1 VLFINDFT
9 MTLLTIAIPSFNRA
23 TLLDNQLSWLCQEI
37 RSYESECEILLSDN
51 SSPDN
56 TADII
61 QKWQENCP
69 NITWRINRNP
79 ENIGVM
85 RNISYCLQNAAS
97 EYVWVIGDD
106 DDIKSGT
113 LSYVIKSL
121 KEDPALRL
129 LTLNYSMFDLAT
141 NSFRRAARF
150 VLDQDKIAQG
160 GTTESDRTEYPMVLG
175 LGFMSAQ
182 IYHTAT
188 VQTAIT
194 SWPSSLSNLEVQIYW
209 GAFCAIQ
216 GSSKITKS
224 VYVQYNC
231 GDNTLSKPQN
241 WFKCY
246 YCDAP
251 NVYLKMLEIGY
262 KKAFM
267 RDLLIK
273 IFFNQNEFKAIIKG
287 VIKWPVL
294 GVQVIQALGLLLIT
308 CNLPIGNNSKINPVR
323 N

>member
-1 VLFINDFT
+1 

-37 RSYESECEILLSDN
+37 KGCESECEILVSDN
-51 SSPDN
+51 SSTDD

-61 QKWQENCP
+61 KKWQRNSK
-69 NITWRINRNP
+69 NISWSVNRNP

-106 DDIKSGT
+106 DDIKPGT
-113 LSYVIKSL
+113 LSYVLNSFKQ
-121 KEDPALRL
+121 DPELTL
-129 LTLNYSMFDLAT
+129 LTLNYSMFDVTTSTLKKA
-141 NSFRRAARF
+141 SRF
-150 VLDQDKIAQG
+150 SLDQDKIIQG
-160 GTTESDRTEYPMVLG
+160 CMTESDQIEYPMVLG

-182 IYHTAT
+182 IYHTTT
-188 VQTAIT
+188 VQRAIA
-194 SWPSSLSNLEVQIYW
+194 SWPHALNNLEVQIYW
-209 GAFCAIQ
+209 GAFCAAQ
-216 GSSKITKS
+216 GNSKVTKS

-231 GDNTLSKPQN
+231 GDNTLSKPRN

-251 NVYLKMLEIGY
+251 NVYLKMLGIGY
-262 KKAFM
+262 HKKFM

-273 IFFNQNEFKAIIKG
+273 TFFNQHEFKAIIKG
-287 VIKWPVL
+287 IIKWPTL
-294 GVQVIQALGLLLIT
+294 GVNVIQALGLLLIT
-308 CNLPIGNNSKINPVR
+308 CNLPIGNNLTINPVR
-323 N
+323 K

>member
-1 VLFINDFT
+1 

-23 TLLDNQLSWLCQEI
+23 TLLDKQLAWLCQEVQ
-37 RSYESECEILLSDN
+37 SCATECEILISDN
-51 SSPDN
+51 CSTDH
-56 TADII
+56 TAAII
-61 QKWQENCP
+61 AKWQQECP
-69 NITWRINRNP
+69 QVNWRVNRNP

-106 DDIKSGT
+106 DDIQLGT

-129 LTLNYSMFDLAT
+129 LTLNYSMFDLVT
-141 NSFRRAARF
+141 NSLKRAARF
-150 VLDQDKIAQG
+150 ILDQDKIAQG
-160 GTTESDRTEYPMVLG
+160 GMTESDRTEYPMVLG

-182 IYHTAT
+182 VYHTAT
-188 VQTAIT
+188 VQAAIA

-216 GSSKITKS
+216 GSSKITKD

-231 GDNTLSKPQN
+231 GDNTLSKPRN

-262 KKAFM
+262 AKSFM
-267 RDLLIK
+267 RNLLIK
-273 IFFNQNEFKAIIKG
+273 TFLNQNEFKAIIKG
-287 VIKWPVL
+287 FIKWPAL
-294 GVQVIQALGLLLIT
+294 GVKVIQVLGLLLIT
-308 CNLPIGNNSKINPVR
+308 CNLPIYNNSKINPVR